1 MSQTLSLYR
10 LQMIDSQIDRTQSTL
25 QNILKKLED
34 DATLREVRQ
43 QVEAADTHQRTTE
56 QNRRAAEAAV
66 TDQRIKIEQTESSLY
81 SGTIHNPKELQD
93 LQNDVVSLKR
103 QLAVLED
110 TLLEIMLGQDESEK
124 TLREARASL
133 EIIQAQRQAQN
144 QNLGLEQ
151 DQLQK
156 ELLKLATERAA
167 LADSIS
173 NESVSLYNQLRQ
185 DRRGVAVTTI
195 IDDSCAACGSHLTP
209 ALVQASRSAGQVS
222 RCPSCNRILYGS

>member
-10 LQMIDSQIDRTQSTL
+10 LQMIDSQIDRTQLTL
-25 QNILKKLED
+25 QGILKKLED
-34 DATLREVRQ
+34 DATLQERRQ
-43 QVEAADTHQRTTE
+43 QLEAAESRQRTTE

-66 TDQRIKIEQTESSLY
+66 ADQRIKIEQTESSLY
-81 SGTIHNPKELQD
+81 GGTIHNPKELQE
-93 LQNDVVSLKR
+93 LQNDVASLKR

-110 TLLEIMLGQDESEK
+110 TLLEVMLAQDEIEK
-124 TLREARASL
+124 ALRDAKAAFAAV
-133 EIIQAQRQAQN
+133 QDQRMAQN
-144 QNLGLEQ
+144 QNLNLEQ

-156 ELLKLATERAA
+156 ELQKFATERAA

-173 NESVSLYNQLRQ
+173 NESLGLYTQLRQ

-195 IDDSCAACGSHLTP
+195 KDASCAACGSNLTP
-209 ALVQASRSAGQVS
+209 ALVQAARSSGQMA

>member
-10 LQMIDSQIDRTQSTL
+10 LQMIDSQIDRTQTTL
-25 QNILKKLED
+25 QGVLKKLED
-34 DATLREVRQ
+34 DATLRELRAWVETADNRQ
-43 QVEAADTHQRTTE
+43 RLSE

-66 TDQRIKIEQTESSLY
+66 ADQRIKIEQTESSLY

-93 LQNDVVSLKR
+93 LQNDVAALKR
-103 QLAVLED
+103 HLVVLED
-110 TLLEIMLGQDESEK
+110 SLLETMLAQDETEK
-124 TLREARASL
+124 ALREARTAL
-133 EIIQAQRQAQN
+133 QAAQDQWGAQN
-144 QNLGLEQ
+144 QDLGLEQ

-156 ELLKLATERAA
+156 ELQKLATERAA

-173 NESVSLYNQLRQ
+173 SESLSLYNQLRQ

-195 IDDSCAACGSHLTP
+195 SDNGCAACGSHLTP
-209 ALVQASRSAGQVS
+209 AQVQAARSAGQIA